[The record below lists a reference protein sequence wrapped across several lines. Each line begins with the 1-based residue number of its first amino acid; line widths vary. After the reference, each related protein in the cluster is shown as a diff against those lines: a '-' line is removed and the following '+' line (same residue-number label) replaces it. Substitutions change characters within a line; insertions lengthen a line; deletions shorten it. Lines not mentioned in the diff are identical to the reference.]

1 MSSRA
6 LFLFI
11 VTLLGFTAIAGRA
24 GMTADT
30 AYTDRGQ
37 TDFDT
42 VLQLLNPYGTW
53 TKVDDKWAYLP
64 SDHLAPYTE
73 GRWLYTEY
81 GWFWQ
86 GRLPHSWATEHY
98 GYWKCNEDKQWL
110 WYPGPFWLPQTVEI
124 RASSSSIGWRSAEV
138 DDDGNFVEQ
147 PIDRFAKTS
156 EWTFVTLAQFANPIT
171 PRIIAPLSV
180 IKQNL
185 EDSTDSH
192 HTYMTY
198 RAIDRP
204 GPHPADF
211 VSLSRDG
218 GMFAPKTISE
228 EVAERTP
235 PPKPPDT
242 NSPAAHMTGTNAPA
256 LIGTDADPSVDQRK
270 VKYWITMSLPT
281 FWSKPPADAKPE
293 QVYIYRPD
301 MYQDQDG
308 IERRITLWFNPK
320 ARTTLKDLMGANA
333 RTTPDAAS
341 ADDTSATPAVPAT
354 SPAQDPFRSPLDD
367 NFHSSS
373 SGTTAR
379 STNSPAK
386 AGTPAGSNPDASN

>member
-6 LFLFI
+6 LFLL
-11 VTLLGFTAIAGRA
+11 VVALLGFTAIAGHA

-30 AYTDRGQ
+30 VYTDRGQ

-64 SDHLAPYTE
+64 TDHLAPYTE

-81 GWFWQ
+81 GWYWQ
-86 GRLPHSWATEHY
+86 GRRPHSWATEHY
-98 GYWKCNEDKQWL
+98 GYWKCNADKLWL
-110 WYPGPFWLPQTVEI
+110 WYPGPYWLPQTVEI
-124 RASSSSIGWRSAEV
+124 RTSSSSIGWRSAEV
-138 DDDGNFVEQ
+138 DEDGNFVEQ

-171 PRIIAPLSV
+171 PRIIAPLPV

-185 EDSTDSH
+185 EDSTDST

-256 LIGTDADPSVDQRK
+256 LIGTEADASVDKRK

-281 FWSKPPADAKPE
+281 FWAKPPADAKPE
-293 QVYIYRPD
+293 QLYIYRPD

-320 ARTTLKDLMGANA
+320 TRTTLKDLMGANA
-333 RTTPDAAS
+333 RTAPNAAS
-341 ADDTSATPAVPAT
+341 TDDTPGTPAVPAT
-354 SPAQDPFRSPLDD
+354 SSAQDPFRSPLND

-373 SGTTAR
+373 GGTTAH

-386 AGTPAGSNPDASN
+386 AGAPAGINPGTSN